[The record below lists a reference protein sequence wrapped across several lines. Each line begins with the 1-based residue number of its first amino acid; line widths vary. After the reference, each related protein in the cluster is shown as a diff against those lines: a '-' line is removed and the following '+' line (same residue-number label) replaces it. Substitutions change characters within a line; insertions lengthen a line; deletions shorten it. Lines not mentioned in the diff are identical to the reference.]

1 MRVSDLVV
9 LPSLSEG
16 LPITLI
22 EAMALGRPV
31 VATGVGGIPEVVED
45 GVTARVVPPR
55 SPAALAGAMLEL
67 LDAPDRA
74 KRLGDAAWSVARAK
88 FSAGRMV
95 RRTEELYLELLGG

>member
-1 MRVSDLVV
+1 
-9 LPSLSEG
+9 
-16 LPITLI
+16 
-22 EAMALGRPV
+22 MALGRPV

-55 SPAALAGAMLEL
+55 SPAALAGAMIEL

-74 KRLGDAAWSVARAK
+74 KRLGDAAWAVAREK